1 MNGNVYVQT
10 YVTIKSMYSLCSSAH
25 ACVLSIAPVDTNS
38 ESSWRAAW
46 PRRSDLAAPVEL

>member
-25 ACVLSIAPVDTNS
+25 ACVLSIGAVIYGIIELQSVWYYNL
-38 ESSWRAAW
+38 RAT
-46 PRRSDLAAPVEL
+46 